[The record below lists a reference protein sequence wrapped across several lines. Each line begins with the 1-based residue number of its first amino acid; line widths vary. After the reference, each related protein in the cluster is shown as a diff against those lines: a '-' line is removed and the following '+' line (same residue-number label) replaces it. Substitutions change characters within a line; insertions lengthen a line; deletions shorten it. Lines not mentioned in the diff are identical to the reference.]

1 MRFRINSQE
10 ENCITPNISGV
21 REKRFERKRIMA
33 RKKVVLLPSTEQA
46 LEKVGTN
53 IKRARLRRN
62 IRAQLL
68 AEWAGIS
75 ADTLSAIEKG
85 VSTVS
90 IGAYAAVLAVLKLD
104 NDLETI
110 ALDEE
115 GKQRFKEPSLKKRER
130 ATKKMRP
137 SNTDSSGRNIL

>member
-1 MRFRINSQE
+1 M
-10 ENCITPNISGV
+10 G
-21 REKRFERKRIMA
+21 A
-33 RKKVVLLPSTEQA
+33 
-46 LEKVGTN
+46 N
-53 IKRARLRRN
+53 IKKARLRRN
-62 IRAQLL
+62 IRAEHLSK
-68 AEWAGIS
+68 WAGIS

-115 GKQRFKEPSLKKRER
+115 GKQRFKEHNLKKRER
-130 ATKKMRP
+130 ATKKID
-137 SNTDSSGRNIL
+137 NGGTDDGREENHCNHQRKDRTD

>member
-1 MRFRINSQE
+1 
-10 ENCITPNISGV
+10 
-21 REKRFERKRIMA
+21 MA
-33 RKKVVLLPSTEQA
+33 RKTVNLFPSAEPA

-62 IRAQLL
+62 IRAELL
-68 AEWAGIS
+68 AERAGIS
-75 ADTLSAIEKG
+75 VDTLSAIEKG

-115 GKQRFKEPSLKKRER
+115 GKKQFKEHNLKKRER
-130 ATKKMRP
+130 ATKK
-137 SNTDSSGRNIL
+137 TDNGGTDDGRE